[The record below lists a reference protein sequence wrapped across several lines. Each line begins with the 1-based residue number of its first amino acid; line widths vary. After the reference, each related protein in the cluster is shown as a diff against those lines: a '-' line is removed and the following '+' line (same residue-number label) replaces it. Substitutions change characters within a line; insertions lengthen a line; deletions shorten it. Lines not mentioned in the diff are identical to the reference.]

1 MKKIRTLVV
10 DDEPLARSR
19 IVNLLK
25 TVDFITLIGE
35 CKNGKEALAQIEL
48 YRPDLVFLDIQ
59 MPDLNG
65 FDVLAKSVTPLPF
78 IIIVTAYDQY
88 ALKAFDVHAVDY
100 LLKPYDDERFLLA
113 LEHARRQINLRENAL
128 LHQKM
133 LRLLDDYGQSTED
146 SVQTLEVKDRGRT
159 QQVNVN
165 DVWYIEA
172 EGNYL
177 HLHQKQRSHLI
188 RQTLQAIEEELDN
201 SLFLRIHR
209 SILVNVNYIERIRYE
224 GNNHFVFFLKNGVQ
238 LTSGRS
244 YRESIETYLNDC
256 ELRRLLDNF

>member
-19 IVNLLK
+19 IIHLLQQ
-25 TVDFITLIGE
+25 VDYIAVVGE
-35 CKNGKEALAQIEL
+35 CKNGKEALTQIEH

-65 FDVLAKSVTPLPF
+65 FDVLAKSVTPHPF
-78 IIIVTAYDQY
+78 IIFVTAYDQY

-100 LLKPYDDERFLLA
+100 LLKPYDDERFMTA

-133 LRLLDDYGQSTED
+133 LRLLDNYGQNED
-146 SVQTLEVKDRGRT
+146 SPIQKLEVKDRGRT
-159 QQVNVN
+159 HQVNVN
-165 DVWYIEA
+165 DICYIEA

-177 HLHQKQRSHLI
+177 HLHLQQRSHLI
-188 RQTLQAIEEELDN
+188 RQTLQAVEDELDN
-201 SLFLRIHR
+201 SQFLRIHR
-209 SILVNVNYIERIRYE
+209 SILVNVNFIERIRYE
-224 GNNHFVFFLKNGVQ
+224 GNNQFLFIMKNDVQ

-244 YRESIETYLNDC
+244 YREAIENYLHDR
-256 ELRRLLDNF
+256 ELRRLLD